1 MYGKLYSG
9 ALTTFLILVL
19 LVASSFAATKD
30 PCAEEGIIVK
40 NLTMLDLW
48 YKKNGGECTI
58 WIHNH
63 IFVIK
68 PDDTIDIFSDL
79 ICKTTYCKD
88 NPTYEIYKSFDKNR
102 DCGVRILPDCSL
114 SDM

>member
-1 MYGKLYSG
+1 MYRNIYSG
-9 ALTTFLILVL
+9 ALTTFLILVI

-79 ICKTTYCKD
+79 ICKTPYCKD

-102 DCGVRILPDCSL
+102 DCRVKILPDCSL

>member
-1 MYGKLYSG
+1 MYGKLYPG

-48 YKKNGGECTI
+48 DKKNGGECTI

-63 IFVIK
+63 IFVINPK
-68 PDDTIDIFSDL
+68 DTVDIFSDL
-79 ICKTTYCKD
+79 TCKTTYCKD

-102 DCGVRILPDCSL
+102 DCGVKILPDCSL